1 MVMYIKNKVVCR
13 DRNLEVVM
21 KYTVGERPQY
31 EKSLLIESMY
41 CKKRKGLEDERKKRS
56 IE

>member
-21 KYTVGERPQY
+21 KYTVGERSQY